1 MKPRSLLILGLITV
15 AVVVAAVVV
24 DVQRYRA
31 TAPAEA
37 HGLIYPALA
46 EHLDD
51 VTTVLLQRPGSSVTL
66 NRTAKGWTVAERADY
81 PADFGKVRRLLVALG
96 ELSKL
101 EAKTNAPKLYP
112 DLQVEDPTSPHA
124 KSTEVTLKTAK
135 GAVVA
140 SLIVGKS
147 KPDAAGPGN
156 DGVYVRK
163 EGEERSWLAQGTLSV
178 SGGPAEWIDKKLM
191 DISRTRVATVTIHPP
206 QGAPLVVERAH
217 PTDADFSV
225 KDLPADAKLK
235 GTYMIDAIG
244 GVLENLYADDVR
256 TAADVPLPTNPA
268 TTDIRTFDGLTVTA
282 TLADKDGKTWVR
294 LHAASQPPAA
304 ASQAATGK
312 EAGGTAANSTAANS
326 TPADSKPAGAKAA
339 APALKLETPAEVAKE
354 AARINATCDGW
365 TFALP
370 AYQAHL
376 FERTLSQL
384 LEPAGKQ
391 P

>member
-1 MKPRSLLILGLITV
+1 MKPRSLLILGLVTV
-15 AVVVAAVVV
+15 AVVIAAVVV
-24 DVQRYRA
+24 DIQRYRA

-46 EHLDD
+46 EHLDN
-51 VTTVLLQRPGSSVTL
+51 VTTVLLRRPGSSVTL
-66 NRTAKGWTVAERADY
+66 NRTAKGWTVAERAGY

-101 EAKTNAPKLYP
+101 EAKTNSPKLYP

-124 KSTEVTLKTAK
+124 RSTEVTLKTAK
-135 GAVVA
+135 GTVLA

-163 EGEERSWLAQGTLSV
+163 AGEARSWLAQGTLSV

-191 DISRTRVATVTIHPP
+191 DISRTRVATVTIHPA

-217 PTDADFSV
+217 PTDADFTIEG
-225 KDLPADAKLK
+225 LPADAKLK

-244 GVLENLYADDVR
+244 GVLENLSADDVR
-256 TAADVPLPTNPA
+256 TDADVPLPANP
-268 TTDIRTFDGLTVTA
+268 TTTEIHTFDGLTVTA
-282 TLADKDGKTWVR
+282 TLTDKDGKAWVR

-304 ASQAATGK
+304 APQATNGDA
-312 EAGGTAANSTAANS
+312 AASPAANRPAAGRATDSTS
-326 TPADSKPAGAKAA
+326 AGAKAA
-339 APALKLETPAEVAKE
+339 TPAPKLETPAEVAKE

-365 TFALP
+365 AYALP

-376 FERTLSQL
+376 FERSLSQL
-384 LEPAGKQ
+384 LEPAGKK